1 MHKLTIPVI
10 FIIYLALFFIAYGP
24 IREGKLPVFD
34 FSLFFMILIFWA
46 SFFVLKRNLFDPLL
60 KVLKEREQFIAN
72 REEIYEKA
80 LGLLKKSQEEYD
92 RESQHLREKE
102 RQAYLEFSKALREKQ
117 AMEIENF
124 KKELMEKMKISI
136 KEMEKEKREAMAL
149 IDKKLSLYSQNLVKK
164 VLKKDVA

>member
-1 MHKLTIPVI
+1 MHKFSIPVI

-46 SFFVLKRNLFDPLL
+46 SFFILKRNLFEPLL
-60 KVLKEREQFIAN
+60 KVLKERERFITN
-72 REEIYEKA
+72 REEAYEKA
-80 LGLLKKSQEEYD
+80 LGLLKKIQEEYD

-117 AMEIENF
+117 AVEIESF
-124 KKELMEKMKISI
+124 KKELTEKMKISFR
-136 KEMEKEKREAMAL
+136 KMEKEKKEALDL
-149 IDKKLSLYSQNLVKK
+149 IDKNVSLYVQNLVKR
-164 VLKKDVA
+164 VLRKDVA